1 MLPAP
6 TYLHCKKQTNKK
18 TEEKFIATA
27 VRTQLRSWRIFE
39 PASSLIVNN
48 S

>member
-6 TYLHCKKQTNKK
+6 TYLHCKIQTNKK
-18 TEEKFIATA
+18 TEEKDPA
-27 VRTQLRSWRIFE
+27 QELEIFE